1 MREAQR
7 LSLVAVGGVVGALL
21 RYGVSEVVA
30 PGSWP
35 WATLIV
41 NIAGAL
47 AIGIVVGLLV
57 RNATASPIWSPLLI
71 TGVLGGF
78 TTVSALAL
86 ETFSLLN
93 SGATLMAAGYF
104 VLTVAGGFIAVTVGH
119 YLAGDHS

>member
-21 RYGVSEVVA
+21 RYGVSEVVG

-41 NIAGAL
+41 NIVGAL

-57 RNATASPIWSPLLI
+57 RNATASSIWGPLLI

-86 ETFSLLN
+86 DTFSLFN

-104 VLTVAGGFIAVTVGH
+104 VLTVAGGFLAVTVGH
-119 YLAGDHS
+119 YLAGDRS